1 MHYDIT
7 GTKGATRISQCTR
20 RVFEWPLSA
29 SDLTMH
35 GTSCLNPIMTCIIW
49 FRHVTKPK
57 FASEVPLHCTH
68 GDSYNAWRVKLKF
81 VLCTVISKKEY
92 SKTQSF
98 THLAFTMMNLQNF
111 HRYSFPELPQLWNVI
126 ILHVISYTI
135 KQTSHLKYN
144 RLST

>member
-1 MHYDIT
+1 MHFEIT
-7 GTKGATRISQCTR
+7 GKKGATRISQCTR

-49 FRHVTKPK
+49 FRHITKLK

-68 GDSYNAWRVKLKF
+68 GDSYNTWRIRLRF
-81 VLCTVISKKEY
+81 VLCTVIRKKRIL
-92 SKTQSF
+92 QNSF
-98 THLAFTMMNLQNF
+98 THLAITEMNLQNF

-126 ILHVISYTI
+126 ILHAISYTI
-135 KQTSHLKYN
+135 KQNSYLKYY
-144 RLST
+144 RFSI